1 MSGLFKGMNK
11 NTYTYG
17 SLIGGLLILLVIVI
31 YCVNGGSSTAPNS
44 PKMDKRAYLERA
56 NEYTNNHEYQKA
68 IDAYKK
74 AYEIDPHDSY
84 ATDQI
89 SILYR
94 NNLHDESSAEF
105 WKSKSEQITANKVDA
120 NRGASAKA
128 YEEKAARKAQRR
140 AGGR

>member
-1 MSGLFKGMNK
+1 
-11 NTYTYG
+11 
-17 SLIGGLLILLVIVI
+17 
-31 YCVNGGSSTAPNS
+31 
-44 PKMDKRAYLERA
+44 MDKRAYLERA

-94 NNLHDESSAEF
+94 NELHDESNAEL
-105 WKSKSEQITANKVDA
+105 WKSKSEQITANKVDSS
-120 NRGASAKA
+120 RGASAEA
-128 YEEKAARKAQRR
+128 YKERAERLKKKREAQNRR
-140 AGGR
+140 